1 MHRSALSSLSEISP
15 SFASYLEVSRVTLDR
30 SASWSYV
37 FYCFKRS
44 RSVFSPWRDGWRE
57 VVA

>member
-1 MHRSALSSLSEISP
+1 MHRSALSSRSEISP

-30 SASWSYV
+30 SASWSCV

-44 RSVFSPWRDGWRE
+44 RSVLSPWRDGWRE